1 MIHKNVLNNILYII
15 DALFA
20 LVIFLIGGLYL
31 IQNPVWDVQNW
42 YVIAFSNSI
51 IVLLVIQLP
60 LLLNRWLRIKFS
72 KLMTAT
78 FYIFVFLTLIVGEAI
93 GVYRVA
99 TFYDSFVHFLG
110 GFVLALTGY
119 YIYYRLTK
127 ENNKPLLILFIL
139 GFQALIGTVWEIFE
153 YGLDYLIGSNTQSYF
168 DDITQTLF
176 IGQAA
181 LKDTMLDFIFNT
193 LGAIVFVTILPRIK
207 IGWIKHTDE

>member
-1 MIHKNVLNNILYII
+1 M
-15 DALFA
+15 DGLFA
-20 LVIFLIGGLYL
+20 LILLIISGIYL

-60 LLLNRWLRIKFS
+60 VLLSKYGHIDFT
-72 KLMTAT
+72 KLMSVT
-78 FYIFVFLTLIVGEAI
+78 FYVFVFLTLIVGEAI

-119 YIYYRLTK
+119 YIYFSLTK
-127 ENNKPLLILFIL
+127 DNNKPLLVLFIL
-139 GFQALIGTVWEIFE
+139 GFQALFGTVWEIFE
-153 YGLDYLIGSNTQSYF
+153 YGLDYVIGSNTQSYF

-193 LGAIVFVTILPRIK
+193 LGALLFIIILPKIK
-207 IGWIKHTDE
+207 TSWITNRNLSK